1 MPQFEKIPRVEIRYA
16 EKALVAYTHLFIVR
30 PFLQPR
36 MLSIEPAQELRI
48 VRIEDQELQA

>member
-1 MPQFEKIPRVEIRYA
+1 MPQFEKIPRVEVRYA